1 MTAIY
6 TFNYDTSYN
15 PSIPS
20 VDLEIGP
27 ALGEMAMELK
37 AVVDS
42 GADASLVP
50 IQYLQQLGARRSRK
64 AWMRGTTGERV
75 LVDLYAVAIRIGPY
89 QQGLLDV
96 VGTTI
101 DDEVIIGRDVL
112 NHLTVTLNGP
122 ASVVELLA

>member
-50 IQYLQQLGARRSRK
+50 IHYLQQLGARRSRK